1 MYWSQMNTALFTI
14 GVDAWWMDATSPR
27 SSRPIHQYQLAVTT
41 NQTHMNP
48 TALGS
53 GSRMLNAYALVNSQ
67 AVYEGQRAAAPNQ
80 RVFMLTRNGFA
91 GMQRYAA
98 STWSGESHR
107 PGRR

>member
-1 MYWSQMNTALFTI
+1 
-14 GVDAWWMDATSPR
+14 MDATEPEIVEGPFTSIN
-27 SSRPIHQYQLAVTT
+27 SQVTT

-80 RVFMLTRNGFA
+80 RVFMLTAMGSPGCSATRPPPGRA
-91 GMQRYAA
+91 
-98 STWSGESHR
+98 TSHR